1 MKNNPMKFP
10 PLIFFLIILLS
21 ACSPSSGYLLE
32 EAAGALSAR
41 QKGAG
46 SMI

>member
-32 EAAGALSAR
+32 EAWTDSLR
-41 QKGAG
+41 PPIKG
-46 SMI
+46 